1 MKRTSFNDGWNVR
14 PKVSAFLELGG
25 ELPSWLPVRLP
36 HDAMITSIRGDSEGP
51 GNAYFPGGTWEY
63 QKHFSVPA
71 DAQGKRMFVE
81 FEGVYRD
88 ASVWV
93 NGSFA
98 GHHPYGYTGFAL
110 AIDHLVRH
118 GDDNEIRVEVTTQE
132 DARWYSGAGIYRN
145 VKLVTGA
152 LVHLALD
159 SLFVTTPELD
169 DEIAVVLVEAVLDND
184 GAVTSPMSVET
195 EIVDD
200 RGLVVAT
207 EVSPLT
213 SFPRQSASIRQRL
226 VMRDPRRWSLDTPS
240 LYSCRVVV
248 RDRDGVEIDR
258 DETTF
263 GIRSLQLDAA
273 RGLQINGE
281 VVNLRG
287 ACIHHDNGVIGAAT
301 VERAD
306 ERRVE
311 ILKASGFNAIRSAHH
326 PASKALLD
334 ACDRVGM
341 LVMDEAFDMWN
352 HPKMRNDYARVFT
365 DRWETD
371 IDAMV
376 RKDRNHPSVVLYSI
390 GNEIPD
396 TGDAVGAEL
405 GRRITER
412 VRALDDTRYVTNGV
426 NPLIAVGIQNIIE
439 MASASVTADA
449 EGDAGG
455 SDENAGVNTVM
466 QRLREA
472 LPRLLQSEEVAQKL
486 DEPYSYLDVAG
497 YNYSDARYELDA
509 VRMPNRVIVGT
520 ETHNT
525 NIAQNWP
532 KVLSL
537 PHVIGD
543 FTWTGWDYLG
553 EVGLGRV
560 EYGEDSG
567 LLMGDYPWLAA
578 WCADIDITGRRRA
591 LSYLREI
598 VFGLRTE
605 PHLSVRDPARHG
617 VTPTHEGLAGEPWL
631 EGLASWSWPGSEGG
645 AVTIDVLSDADE
657 VELLVNGVSVG
668 RHPAG
673 QDQGF
678 RTEFETI
685 FEPGEIVAVA
695 YRDGVEV
702 ARTALQ
708 SGTGLAALDVRVDR
722 TEIRADDTDLAFVEI
737 TLVDGAGR
745 LHHTDDRAVT
755 IEVDGPGT
763 LQGLGSANP
772 RTEELFGASTHDTF
786 QGRALAVVRPTAPG
800 TITVTVASD
809 GLPSRQVQF
818 VSAAGSEPGRAS
830 DHPRRSSA

>member
-1 MKRTSFNDGWNVR
+1 MKRTSFNDGWNFR
-14 PKVSAFLELGG
+14 PKVSAFLERSGQM
-25 ELPSWLPVRLP
+25 PSWSPVRLP
-36 HDAMITSIRGDSEGP
+36 HDAMIGATRGPSEGP
-51 GNAYFPGGTWEY
+51 GNAYFPDGTWEY
-63 QKHFSVPA
+63 QKHFTVPV
-71 DAQGKRMFVE
+71 DARGKRMLVE

-110 AIDHLVRH
+110 AIDHLARH
-118 GDDNEIRVEVTTQE
+118 GDDNEIRVEVIAQE

-145 VKLVTGA
+145 VKLVTGE

-159 SLFVTTPELD
+159 SLFVMTPELD
-169 DEIAVVLVEAVLDND
+169 DEIAVVQVNAVLEND
-184 GAVTSPMSVET
+184 GAVTTATSVVT

-200 RGLVVAT
+200 RGAVVAS
-207 EVSPLT
+207 EVTPLT
-213 SFPRQSASIRQRL
+213 SFPRQSATLRQRL
-226 VMRDPRRWSLDTPS
+226 VVRDPRRWSIDTPT

-248 RDRDGVEIDR
+248 RDGAGVEIDR

-281 VVNLRG
+281 VANLRG

-306 ERRVE
+306 ERRIE

-341 LVMDEAFDMWN
+341 LVMDEAFDMWH
-352 HPKMRNDYARVFT
+352 HPKMRNDYSRVFSEW
-365 DRWETD
+365 WESD

-376 RKDRNHPSVVLYSI
+376 HKDRNHPSVVLYSI

-396 TGDAVGAEL
+396 TGDPMGADL
-405 GRRITER
+405 GRRLADR
-412 VRALDDTRYVTNGV
+412 VRELDDTRYVTNGV
-426 NPLIAVGIQNIIE
+426 NPLIAVGIQTIIE
-439 MASASVTADA
+439 MATPSPDADSGSDA
-449 EGDAGG
+449 EA
-455 SDENAGVNTVM
+455 SEENTGVNTLM

-472 LPRLLQSEEVAQKL
+472 LPGLLQSEEVAQKL

-497 YNYSDARYELDA
+497 YNYADSRYVLDA
-509 VRMPNRVIVGT
+509 ARMPNRVMVGT

-532 KVLSL
+532 KVLAL

-578 WCADIDITGRRRA
+578 WCADIDITGGRRT
-591 LSYLREI
+591 LSHLREI

-605 PHLSVRDPARHG
+605 PHISVRDPARHG
-617 VTPTHEGLAGEPWL
+617 STPTHEGLAGETVARGP
-631 EGLASWSWPGSEGG
+631 GLVVVARFGRLPHHGRRPERRRRGG
-645 AVTIDVLSDADE
+645 AHRQRQFRRAATDRRGAPLPHRVRDRLRTRRDRRRRLPRR
-657 VELLVNGVSVG
+657 G
-668 RHPAG
+668 RGRPH
-673 QDQGF
+673 
-678 RTEFETI
+678 R
-685 FEPGEIVAVA
+685 
-695 YRDGVEV
+695 
-702 ARTALQ
+702 
-708 SGTGLAALDVRVDR
+708 AALGRGARRARRARRSHRDPRRRHRPRLRRDHPHRRRRATAPHRRSRRHRRGRR
-722 TEIRADDTDLAFVEI
+722 TR
-737 TLVDGAGR
+737 R
-745 LHHTDDRAVT
+745 
-755 IEVDGPGT
+755 
-763 LQGLGSANP
+763 
-772 RTEELFGASTHDTF
+772 
-786 QGRALAVVRPTAPG
+786 APG
-800 TITVTVASD
+800 T
-809 GLPSRQVQF
+809 RQRQ
-818 VSAAGSEPGRAS
+818 PPDGRAVRRVNPP
-830 DHPRRSSA
+830 HVPREGARRRATDRTGHDQRHGHLRRPS

>member
-1 MKRTSFNDGWNVR
+1 MMKRASFNDGWCFR

-25 ELPSWLPVRLP
+25 ALPSWLPVRLP
-36 HDAMITSIRGDSEGP
+36 HDAMIGSPRSPSEGP

-63 QKHFSVPA
+63 QQDFAVPA
-71 DAQGKRMFVE
+71 DAHGKRMFVE

-88 ASVWV
+88 AAVWV

-98 GHHPYGYTGFAL
+98 GHHPYGYTGFTL

-145 VKLVTGA
+145 VKLVVGE

-159 SLFVTTPELD
+159 SLWVTTPELD
-169 DEIAVVLVEAVLDND
+169 DEIAVVQVSAVLEND
-184 GAVTSPMSVET
+184 GAVTMPTSVET

-200 RGLVVAT
+200 VGVVVAS

-213 SFPRQSASIRQRL
+213 SFPRQSATVRQRL
-226 VMRDPRRWSLDTPS
+226 VVRGPKRWSVETPS
-240 LYSCRVVV
+240 LYACRVVV
-248 RDRDGVEIDR
+248 RDRDGVELDR

-273 RGLQINGE
+273 RGLRINGE

-287 ACIHHDNGVIGAAT
+287 ACVHHDNGVIGAAT

-311 ILKASGFNAIRSAHH
+311 ILKASGFNAIRSAHN

-334 ACDRVGM
+334 ACDRLGM

-352 HPKMRNDYARVFT
+352 HPKMRNDYARVSPEW
-365 DRWETD
+365 WETD

-376 RKDRNHPSVVLYSI
+376 RKDRNHPSVILYSI

-396 TGDAVGAEL
+396 TGDPLGADL
-405 GRRITER
+405 GRRLTER

-426 NPLIAVGIQNIIE
+426 NPLIAVGIQTILE
-439 MASASVTADA
+439 MASPPATAADSDDDP
-449 EGDAGG
+449 DAGE
-455 SDENAGVNTVM
+455 ENAGINTVM
-466 QRLREA
+466 QRLRDA
-472 LPRLLQSEEVAQKL
+472 LPALLQSEEVAEKL

-497 YNYSDARYELDA
+497 YNYSDARYDLDGT
-509 VRMPNRVIVGT
+509 RMPNRVIVGT

-532 KVLSL
+532 KVLAL

-560 EYGEDSG
+560 EYGADSG

-578 WCADIDITGRRRA
+578 WCADIDLTGGRRA

-598 VFGLRTE
+598 VFGLRAE
-605 PHLSVRDPARHG
+605 PYVSVRDPARHG
-617 VTPTHEGLAGEPWL
+617 LTSSHQGLAGEPWL
-631 EGLASWSWPGSEGG
+631 EGLASWSWPGSEGRP
-645 AVTIDVLSDADE
+645 VTVDVLSDADE
-657 VELLVNGVSVG
+657 VELLVNGTSLGRQPVG
-668 RHPAG
+668 EASH
-673 QDQGF
+673 F
-678 RTEFETI
+678 RTAFETI
-685 FEPGEIVAVA
+685 FEPGEVVAVT
-695 YRDGVEV
+695 YHDGTEV
-702 ARTALQ
+702 ARTELH
-708 SGTGLAALDVRVDR
+708 SGTGLAGLDVRADR
-722 TEIRADDTDLAFVEI
+722 TEIRADDTDLGYIDI
-737 TLVDGAGR
+737 TLVDDAGR

-755 IEVDGPGT
+755 VEVDGPGM

-772 RTEELFGASTHDTF
+772 CTDEMFGEPTHDTF
-786 QGRALAVVRPTAPG
+786 HGRALAVVRPTAPG
-800 TITVTVASD
+800 TITVTVTSD
-809 GLPSRQVQF
+809 GLPSRKVTIE
-818 VSAAGSEPGRAS
+818 ARE
-830 DHPRRSSA
+830 HPIST

>member
-1 MKRTSFNDGWNVR
+1 MKRTSFNDGWSVR

-25 ELPSWLPVRLP
+25 EMPPWSPVRLP
-36 HDAMITSIRGDSEGP
+36 HDAMIGSPRSPSEGP

-63 QKHFSVPA
+63 HKHFPVLA
-71 DAQGKRMFVE
+71 EDRGTRMFVE

-88 ASVWV
+88 AAVWV

-98 GHHPYGYTGFAL
+98 GHHPYGYAGFAL

-145 VKLVTGA
+145 VKLVVGQ

-159 SLFVTTPELD
+159 SLWVTTPELD
-169 DEIAVVLVEAVLDND
+169 DEITVVQVSALLEND
-184 GAVTSPMSVET
+184 GAVTTSTSVET

-200 RGLVVAT
+200 HGVVVAS

-213 SFPRQSASIRQRL
+213 SFPRQSATVRQRL
-226 VMRDPRRWSLDTPS
+226 VVRDPGRWSLDTPV
-240 LYSCRVVV
+240 LYTCRVVV
-248 RDRDGVEIDR
+248 RDRDGIEIDR

-273 RGLQINGE
+273 RGLRINGE
-281 VVNLRG
+281 IVNLRG

-311 ILKASGFNAIRSAHH
+311 MLKAAGFNAIRSAHH

-352 HPKMRNDYARVFT
+352 HPKMRNDYARVFPEW
-365 DRWETD
+365 WESD

-396 TGDAVGAEL
+396 TGDPLGADL
-405 GRRITER
+405 GRRLAER

-426 NPLIAVGIQNIIE
+426 NPLIAVGIQTIIE
-439 MASASVTADA
+439 MASPSAAADA
-449 EGDAGG
+449 G
-455 SDENAGVNTVM
+455 DENTGVNTLM

-472 LPRLLQSEEVAQKL
+472 LPRLLQSEEVAEKL

-497 YNYSDARYELDA
+497 YNYSDARYDLDA
-509 VRMPNRVIVGT
+509 ARMPNRVIVGT

-532 KVLSL
+532 KVLAL

-560 EYGEDSG
+560 EYGDDSA

-578 WCADIDITGRRRA
+578 WCADIDIAGERRA

-598 VFGLRTE
+598 VFGLRDE
-605 PHLSVRDPARHG
+605 PHISVQDPARHG
-617 VTPTHEGLAGEPWL
+617 LTPSHQGLAGEPWL
-631 EGLASWSWPGSEGG
+631 EGLASWSWPGSEGRP
-645 AVTIDVLSDADE
+645 VTVDVLSDADE
-657 VELLVNGVSVG
+657 VELLVNGVSIG
-668 RHPAG
+668 RQPTGEANH
-673 QDQGF
+673 F
-678 RTEFETI
+678 RTAFETI

-695 YRDGVEV
+695 YRNGAEV
-702 ARTALQ
+702 ARTELR
-708 SGTGLAALDVRVDR
+708 SGTGLAAIDVSADR
-722 TEIRADDTDLAFVEI
+722 SEIRADDTDLGFVEI
-737 TLVDGAGR
+737 TLIDDAGR
-745 LHHTDDRAVT
+745 WCHSEDRAVT
-755 IEVDGPGT
+755 VDVDGPAT
-763 LQGLGSANP
+763 LLGLGSANP
-772 RTEELFGASTHDTF
+772 CTEELFGQPTHDTF
-786 QGRALAVVRPTAPG
+786 HGRALAVVRPTGPG
-800 TITVTVASD
+800 TITVTVTSD
-809 GLPSRQVQF
+809 GLSSRHVTIEAQ
-818 VSAAGSEPGRAS
+818 
-830 DHPRRSSA
+830 